1 MSASPSTLADA
12 TPRHSLLPRAFPP
25 PGVAEEGR
33 AADRCSRLRPRV
45 LDAEAAAI
53 LGAKGRLGASFI
65 RALELML
72 ACEGHIV
79 VTGLGKPGFI
89 AQKLS
94 ATLASTGV
102 PSLYLHP
109 SEALHGDLGRVSR
122 GDVVLALSNS
132 GSTEELV
139 RLLPSLRRLGAQVIA
154 ITGDGDSPARPGLGH
169 GARRR
174 RHPRGMSPGARF
186 PPRARRRCTRCRTRL
201 AMTLLKTPPVQQR
214 GVRGAPPRREA
225 GRSVMRVL
233 EVMRAG
239 PGAIRWSAP
248 TLRSH
253 EAVVVMTNTPGR
265 PGATNVVDASGRLV
279 GIFTDG
285 DLRRMVERRTRAAS
299 TCRCPRGDGTSSA
312 LRVDPRSLA
321 LTAAALMREAHVDQL
336 PVVERERQSSGSSD
350 VAGPAR
356 RAAGC

>member
-1 MSASPSTLADA
+1 MRRPVPRPSRVRSRPSASRRRLAQRTDA
-12 TPRHSLLPRAFPP
+12 LAYAR
-25 PGVAEEGR
+25 G
-33 AADRCSRLRPRV
+33 V
-45 LDAEAAAI
+45 LDAEASAI
-53 LGAKGRLGASFI
+53 LGAKERLGSSFI
-65 RALELML
+65 RALELMR

-139 RLLPSLRRLGAQVIA
+139 RLLPSLRRLGALVIA
-154 ITGDGDSPARPGLGH
+154 ITGDGDSPLARGADVVLDVGAIPEACPLGLVPTASSAALH
-169 GARRR
+169 AV
-174 RHPRGMSPGARF
+174 SDA
-186 PPRARRRCTRCRTRL
+186 L
-201 AMTLLKTPPVQQR
+201 AMTLLKTRQFSSEEYAALHP
-214 GVRGAPPRREA
+214 GGKL

-239 PGAIRWSAP
+239 RANPVVRADAP
-248 TLRSH
+248 LH

-265 PGATNVVDASGRLV
+265 PGATNVVDTSGRLV

-285 DLRRMVERRTRAAS
+285 DLRRLVQQNDVDFTR
-299 TCRCPRGDGTSSA
+299 PVSA
-312 LRVDPRSLA
+312 VMGHDPRTVAPEDLA
-321 LTAAALMREAHVDQL
+321 TTAAEILREGQIDQL
-336 PVVERERQSSGSSD
+336 PVVD
-350 VAGPAR
+350 DAGRPVGLLDIQDLLAAR
-356 RAAGC
+356 LFA